1 MQQEKNPLITRTPV
15 CAGIMKL
22 SAPPETP
29 SLYTDNRRCNIRP
42 TPVIKTFNVL
52 KPEREA
58 QNTVTQGGI
67 TFKKIFCNRISS
79 SLAESQRKVPSR
91 FEPTRVNPSNHI
103 EESKG
108 PAVPN
113 AADHG
118 VAYSS
123 IADGPDEPAERP
135 ILSIEDVSD
144 TDANVRTIAPPKTP
158 MNAEERRQSH
168 LVSGMAMP
176 AIREDLSIM
185 EASMMYS

>member
-15 CAGIMKL
+15 IAGIMKL

-42 TPVIKTFNVL
+42 TPLIKTFNVL
-52 KPEREA
+52 KPECEA

-79 SLAESQRKVPSR
+79 SLAESQGKVPPKFFDSR
-91 FEPTRVNPSNHI
+91 RNLT

-123 IADGPDEPAERP
+123 IADGPDEPKEGP
-135 ILSIEDVSD
+135 IFAIQDVSD
-144 TDANVRTIAPPKTP
+144 TDSDVSKVIQPKSQ
-158 MNAEERRQSH
+158 MSAEERRQSH

-185 EASMMYS
+185 EASMAYSQ